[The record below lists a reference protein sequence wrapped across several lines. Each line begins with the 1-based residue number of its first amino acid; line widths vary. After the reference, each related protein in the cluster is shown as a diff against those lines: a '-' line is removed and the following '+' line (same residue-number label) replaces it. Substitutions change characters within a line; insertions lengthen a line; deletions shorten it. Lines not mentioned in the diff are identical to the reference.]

1 VTRMVGSLLLGQI
14 VAFLIGWAG
23 PWRDPPEHNTNG
35 RVAWPIRMGLSF
47 SMVVGA
53 ALEWFFAAS
62 DSPAAAYAGYA
73 LLGMILSFLGDL
85 IMARLIPTPN
95 RLLGGMVAFGA
106 AHALYIRA
114 YASAAVAAGTSIFN
128 LGLFLA
134 MPVYLAATFF
144 GWRNY
149 VRTPGKSDALNVG
162 ALAYGTWIAVMA
174 SCAVALASTLG
185 ANWWL
190 AALGGASFVLSDF
203 LIGATSIRETEI
215 ENANDWIWF
224 TYLAG
229 QMGIVYAAA
238 A

>member
-1 VTRMVGSLLLGQI
+1 MIGSLLLGQI

-23 PWRDPPEHNTNG
+23 PWRDPPEHATNG

-53 ALEWFFAAS
+53 AVVWFMAAG
-62 DSPAAAYAGYA
+62 DSPAAVYAGYA
-73 LLGMILSFLGDL
+73 LLGMILSFIGDL

-114 YASAAVAAGTSIFN
+114 YASAAAAAGASILN
-128 LGLFLA
+128 LGLLVA
-134 MPVYLAATFF
+134 LPVYLAATFF
-144 GWRNY
+144 GWRDYIRNSS
-149 VRTPGKSDALNVG
+149 KADALNIG
-162 ALAYGTWIAVMA
+162 ALAYGTWIAIMA
-174 SCAVALASTLG
+174 SCAVALASALG
-185 ANWWL
+185 GNWWL
-190 AALGGASFVLSDF
+190 AAVGGASFMLSDF
-203 LIGATSIRETEI
+203 LIGVTSIREKEI

-229 QMGIVYAAA
+229 QMGIIYAAA